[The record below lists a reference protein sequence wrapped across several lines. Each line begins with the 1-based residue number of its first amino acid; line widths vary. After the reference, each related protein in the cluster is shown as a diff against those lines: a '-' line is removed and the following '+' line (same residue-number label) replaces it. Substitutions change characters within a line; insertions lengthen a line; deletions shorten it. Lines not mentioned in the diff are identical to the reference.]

1 MDEALRGKEN
11 FMVIPDSNKL
21 KFYDDKKQEYSIA
34 ELTEAT
40 GLKPRTIYFYVQ
52 EKIIP
57 GPSGAGSSARYS
69 EEHRIK
75 LLLIKKLKDEQRMNL
90 RVIRNI
96 LENIEFVHA
105 PLPGVPAIPA
115 GEDEL
120 DIILDHFIAASARGK
135 SIGPVAMMSDALLSI
150 GDDYAAERSPLA
162 MRTRT
167 KRKAEPAASR
177 VDLNLWRSAQTP
189 LSYKR
194 ESEEDE
200 KTWRKE
206 MIVDGMD
213 LYVRRDIERKYG
225 SEIRDQILELKK
237 KIKESKKE

>member
-1 MDEALRGKEN
+1 MKLLRSKIN
-11 FMVIPDSNKL
+11 IMVISDSDKL
-21 KFYDDKKQEYSIA
+21 RFYDDKKKEYSIA

-40 GLKPRTIYFYVQ
+40 GLKPRTIYYYVQ

-57 GPSGAGSSARYS
+57 GPTGAGSSARYD

-75 LLLIKKLKDEQRMNL
+75 LLLIKKLQDEQRMNL

-96 LENIEFVHA
+96 LEDIEFVHA
-105 PLPGVPAIPA
+105 PMPGVPAIPA

-120 DIILDHFIAASARGK
+120 DIILDHFIRAASKRDK
-135 SIGPVAMMSDALLSI
+135 SFGPAAMVSDALEMGEDS
-150 GDDYAAERSPLA
+150 ATERNNLT
-162 MRTRT
+162 MRAQA

-177 VDLNLWRSAQTP
+177 VDLNLWRSAQMP

-200 KTWRKE
+200 KIWRKE

-225 SEIRDQILELKK
+225 NEIRDQILELKK
-237 KIKESKKE
+237 KIKESKKV

>member
-1 MDEALRGKEN
+1 M
-11 FMVIPDSNKL
+11 MIPDSNKL
-21 KFYDDKKQEYSIA
+21 RFYDDKKKEYSIA
-34 ELTEAT
+34 DLTEAT

-57 GPSGAGSSARYS
+57 RPSGAGSSARYG

-96 LENIEFVHA
+96 LEDIEFVHA
-105 PLPGVPAIPA
+105 PMPGVPAIPA

-120 DIILDHFIAASARGK
+120 DIILDHFLAASARHESSGELQMFSEDASDMDHLAVSMPRRMPKLSKGK
-135 SIGPVAMMSDALLSI
+135 AHP
-150 GDDYAAERSPLA
+150 AE
-162 MRTRT
+162 
-167 KRKAEPAASR
+167 SR
-177 VDLNLWRSAQTP
+177 INLNLWRSAQMP
-189 LSYKR
+189 LSSRY

-225 SEIRDQILELKK
+225 NEIRDQILELKK
-237 KIKESKKE
+237 KIKESKKD

>member
-1 MDEALRGKEN
+1 
-11 FMVIPDSNKL
+11 MVIPDRDKL
-21 KFYDDKKQEYSIA
+21 RFYDDKKQEYSIA

-90 RVIRNI
+90 KVIRNI
-96 LENIEFVHA
+96 LEDIEFVHA
-105 PLPGVPAIPA
+105 PMPGVPAIPA

-120 DIILDHFIAASARGK
+120 DIILDHFLAAAAGDESSRAMSMDLLEEPSEDRSVMRSMKTSLPK
-135 SIGPVAMMSDALLSI
+135 SSRRTER
-150 GDDYAAERSPLA
+150 AAE
-162 MRTRT
+162 
-167 KRKAEPAASR
+167 SR
-177 VDLNLWRSAQTP
+177 INLNLWRSAQTP

>member
-1 MDEALRGKEN
+1 ML
-11 FMVIPDSNKL
+11 IPDSNKL
-21 KFYDDKKQEYSIA
+21 RFYDDKKREYSIA

-57 GPSGAGSSARYS
+57 RPSGAGSSARYS

-96 LENIEFVHA
+96 LEDIEFVHA
-105 PLPGVPAIPA
+105 PMPGVPAVPV

-120 DIILDHFIAASARGK
+120 DVILNHFIRAASARDK
-135 SIGPVAMMSDALLSI
+135 AFGPVAMMSDNLSI
-150 GDDYAAERSPLA
+150 GDDAKEISTLA
-162 MRTRT
+162 MSARS

-177 VDLNLWRSAQTP
+177 VDLNLWRSAQMP

-237 KIKESKKE
+237 KIKESKKD

>member
-1 MDEALRGKEN
+1 M
-11 FMVIPDSNKL
+11 MISDSDKL
-21 KFYDDKKQEYSIA
+21 WFYDDKKKEYSID

-40 GLKPRTIYFYVQ
+40 GLKPRTIYYYVQ

-57 GPSGAGSSARYS
+57 GPTGAGSSARYG

-75 LLLIKKLKDEQRMNL
+75 LLLIKKLQDEQRMNL

-96 LENIEFVHA
+96 LEDIEFMHV
-105 PLPGVPAIPA
+105 PMPGVPAIPS

-120 DIILDHFIAASARGK
+120 DIILDHFIRAASARDK
-135 SIGPVAMMSDALLSI
+135 SIGPMAMMSDALNI
-150 GDDYAAERSPLA
+150 GEDAATEKSNLA
-162 MRTRT
+162 MRVQS

-177 VDLNLWRSAQTP
+177 VDLNLWRSAQMP

-200 KTWRKE
+200 KVWRKE

-225 SEIRDQILELKK
+225 NEIRDQILELRKN
-237 KIKESKKE
+237 IKESKKV

>member
-1 MDEALRGKEN
+1 M
-11 FMVIPDSNKL
+11 FVPDSDKL
-21 KFYDDKKQEYSIA
+21 TFYDNKKKEYSIG

-40 GLKPRTIYFYVQ
+40 GLKPRTIYYYVQ
-52 EKIIP
+52 ENIIP
-57 GPSGAGSSARYS
+57 GPAGAGSTARYG

-105 PLPGVPAIPA
+105 PMPGVPAIPA
-115 GEDEL
+115 GEGEL
-120 DIILDHFIAASARGK
+120 DIILDHFIAAASGDEL
-135 SIGPVAMMSDALLSI
+135 SFGPTEMLRDRSDAAKTNVAMPDES
-150 GDDYAAERSPLA
+150 R
-162 MRTRT
+162 
-167 KRKAEPAASR
+167 RKAQYDASR
-177 VDLNLWRSAQTP
+177 VNLNLWRSAQMP

-194 ESEEDE
+194 ESVDDE

-225 SEIRDQILELKK
+225 NEIRNQILELKK
-237 KIKESKKE
+237 KIKESKKG